1 MKATVLTVFA
11 TFATFATFAI
21 GAAFAQDMHQ
31 HEAHEHGTGALDIA
45 VEGKNILMELR
56 APGADIVGFEHP
68 ALETRDKAAVA
79 LALNL
84 LSNPGDLFVMDAAA
98 GCDFVAAEAELHG
111 KGGEDVA
118 RGDAHDEGEGE
129 ENGHAHEEDAGGHSE
144 FHAEYV
150 LICERIDR
158 LETVSLI
165 YFEAFERAQALEVQ
179 AISDKGS
186 FGAELTRETP
196 VLKLEGRI

>member
-1 MKATVLTVFA
+1 MRFTVLSVFA
-11 TFATFATFAI
+11 ISAA
-21 GAAFAQDMHQ
+21 GAALAQDMHQ
-31 HEAHEHGTGALDIA
+31 HEAHVHGTGALDIA

-68 ALETRDKAAVA
+68 ARDVEDKAAVA

-84 LSNPGDLFVMDAAA
+84 LSNPGDLFVLDVAA

-111 KGGEDVA
+111 KTSED
-118 RGDAHDEGEGE
+118 DAHDEGEGE
-129 ENGHAHEEDAGGHSE
+129 ENEHAHEEGAGEHSE

-158 LETVSLI
+158 LETVSLN
-165 YFEAFERAQALEVQ
+165 YFKAFERAQALEVQ

-186 FGAELTRETP
+186 FGAELTRDAP